1 MRASERHVLEC
12 VADLAGFIGRMVVAN
27 VHSCRKDQ
35 FINRAFIDRYSR
47 RADGQRTTEQA
58 DDDQTDQR
66 REHAG
71 ILTKFADFATRF
83 ANLQRRRFR
92 PLNDTHLAFYPVA
105 DFTLFQLGHLPQE
118 GKSFEFRVRLCQIAD
133 MDGLRIDKL
142 CS

>member
-12 VADLAGFIGRMVVAN
+12 VADLAGFIERKVVAN

-35 FINRAFIDRYSR
+35 FINRAFIERGSR

-71 ILTKFADFATRF
+71 ILTEFADFATRF
-83 ANLQRRRFR
+83 GGCRR
-92 PLNDTHLAFYPVA
+92 
-105 DFTLFQLGHLPQE
+105 
-118 GKSFEFRVRLCQIAD
+118 S
-133 MDGLRIDKL
+133 
-142 CS
+142 